1 MTGHFTSKIGAI
13 GQLHSQSSFGEDIDH
28 AVLDEVHLFANGAFA
43 DDVIPGLEDLEAEL
57 S

>member
-1 MTGHFTSKIGAI
+1 MTGHFTSKVGAV
-13 GQLHSQSSFGEDIDH
+13 GQLHSQGSFGDDVDY

-43 DDVIPGLEDLEAEL
+43 DDVIPGLEDLKAEL